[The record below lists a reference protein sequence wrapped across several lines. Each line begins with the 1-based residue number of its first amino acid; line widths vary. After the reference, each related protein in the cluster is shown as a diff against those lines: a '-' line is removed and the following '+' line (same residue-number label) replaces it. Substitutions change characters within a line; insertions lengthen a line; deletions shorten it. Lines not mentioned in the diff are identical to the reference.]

1 MFYKVNKD
9 TLLDI
14 IMRRY
19 NRKSR
24 TKDIDYFIE
33 QQLKQQDDDEME
45 DYKENQILESP
56 NEKVDEEFEQHSI
69 KENKIIILFY
79 CYSKKVFGVIFKIG
93 EWVIKI
99 SGVYLVWIALHF
111 FASQF
116 YIELCVPKTIYGFL
130 VSPFLIATPHCQALR
145 WIVYNGANAINNM
158 WIVMGTWF
166 CSQIMF
172 YTGTNHSITPAT

>member
-1 MFYKVNKD
+1 
-9 TLLDI
+9 
-14 IMRRY
+14 MRRY

-33 QQLKQQDDDEME
+33 QQLKQQDDEIE
-45 DYKENQILESP
+45 DYEENQILENP
-56 NEKVDEEFEQHSI
+56 NEEVNEAVEEHTI

-116 YIELCVPKTIYGFL
+116 YIQLCAPKTIYGFL

>member
-1 MFYKVNKD
+1 
-9 TLLDI
+9 
-14 IMRRY
+14 MRRH

-24 TKDIDYFIE
+24 VKDIDSFIE
-33 QQLKQQDDDEME
+33 QQLKQQDNEIKE
-45 DYKENQILESP
+45 YEENQILDNP
-56 NEKVDEEFEQHSI
+56 NEDVNEEIEEHTI

-99 SGVYLVWIALHF
+99 SGIYLVWIALHF

-130 VSPFLIATPHCQALR
+130 ASPFLMATPHCQALR

-158 WIVMGTWF
+158 WIIMGTWL

-172 YTGTNHSITPAT
+172 YTNTNHSITPTT

>member
-1 MFYKVNKD
+1 
-9 TLLDI
+9 
-14 IMRRY
+14 MRRH

-24 TKDIDYFIE
+24 VKDIDSFIE
-33 QQLKQQDDDEME
+33 QQLKQQDNEIKE
-45 DYKENQILESP
+45 YEENQILDNP
-56 NEKVDEEFEQHSI
+56 NEDVNEEIEEHTI

-99 SGVYLVWIALHF
+99 SGIYLVWIALHF

-116 YIELCVPKTIYGFL
+116 YIELCVPKTIYGFI
-130 VSPFLIATPHCQALR
+130 VSPFLMATPHCQALR

-158 WIVMGTWF
+158 WIVMGTWL

-172 YTGTNHSITPAT
+172 YTNTNHSITPTT

>member
-1 MFYKVNKD
+1 
-9 TLLDI
+9 
-14 IMRRY
+14 MRRY

-45 DYKENQILESP
+45 DYEENQILENA
-56 NEKVDEEFEQHSI
+56 NENVDETIEEHAI

-116 YIELCVPKTIYGFL
+116 YIQLCVPKTIYGFL
-130 VSPFLIATPHCQALR
+130 ISPFLIATPHCQALR

-166 CSQIMF
+166 CSQFMF
-172 YTGTNHSITPAT
+172 YTGANHSITPAT